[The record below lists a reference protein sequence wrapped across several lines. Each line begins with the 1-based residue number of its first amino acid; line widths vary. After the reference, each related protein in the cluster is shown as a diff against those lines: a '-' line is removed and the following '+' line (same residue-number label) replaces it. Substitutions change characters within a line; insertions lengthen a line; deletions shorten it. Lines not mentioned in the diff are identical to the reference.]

1 MRLAVARQE
10 MGYPKPTPALK
21 GKEAKEFLKKLETF
35 KLSDDQRERWKGSRE
50 VYRTLHPH
58 TKGD

>member
-1 MRLAVARQE
+1 

-35 KLSDDQRERWKGSRE
+35 KLTEDQRKRWKGSRE
-50 VYRTLHPH
+50 VYRALHPLA
-58 TKGD
+58 KGD

>member
-1 MRLAVARQE
+1 

-35 KLSDDQRERWKGSRE
+35 KLTEDQRERWKGSRE
-50 VYRTLHPH
+50 VYRTLHPPA
-58 TKGD
+58 KGD

>member
-1 MRLAVARQE
+1 

-21 GKEAKEFLKKLETF
+21 GKEAKEFLKKLEAF
-35 KLSDDQRERWKGSRE
+35 KLSEDQLERWKGSRE
-50 VYRTLHPH
+50 VYRTLHLH